1 MATPNDNDGPTPAD
15 RMAGLNALNESAI
28 AGALRILASQHLGE
42 LDHAHLPI
50 GYEGADNNVSVVAV
64 DRVKAWLEGWA
75 IRIENGADL

>member
-1 MATPNDNDGPTPAD
+1 MTDGPTPAD
-15 RMAGLNALNESAI
+15 RAAGIAAATDAAV
-28 AGALRILASQHLGE
+28 AGALRILARRHLGE